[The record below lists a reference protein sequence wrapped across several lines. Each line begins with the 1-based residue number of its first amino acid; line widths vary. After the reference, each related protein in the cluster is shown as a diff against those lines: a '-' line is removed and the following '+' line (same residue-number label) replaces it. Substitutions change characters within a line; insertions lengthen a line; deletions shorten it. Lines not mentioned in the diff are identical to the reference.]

1 MRRPGHPIRETNER
15 LGSDPARF
23 VPGMDLCLAA
33 LEAGQSAATIE
44 ALDQVIDRLG
54 EPMRAVAKTAPR
66 LGTERN
72 RGGRRAQ
79 PPTDDGVPE

>member
-1 MRRPGHPIRETNER
+1 
-15 LGSDPARF
+15 
-23 VPGMDLCLAA
+23 MDLCLAA
-33 LEAGQSAATIE
+33 LEAGQSAAAIE

-72 RGGRRAQ
+72 RGGRRAR
-79 PPTDDGVPE
+79 PPTDDGEPG